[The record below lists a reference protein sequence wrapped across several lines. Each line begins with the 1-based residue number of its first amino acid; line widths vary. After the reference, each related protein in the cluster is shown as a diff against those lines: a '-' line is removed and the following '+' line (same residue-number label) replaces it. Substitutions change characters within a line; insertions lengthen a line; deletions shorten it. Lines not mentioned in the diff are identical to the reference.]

1 MHLKKIEEIIQDYK
15 SIVIFHH
22 VNPDGDCLGSQFGL
36 KELIIDNFPSIKVYA
51 IGDSQHVLP
60 FMDFKHDEIPS
71 DEILS
76 QSLGIVVDANF
87 SNRIQDS
94 NLIMEKKLKD
104 VLRID
109 HHIGGDDLEP
119 IYAWVDQSY
128 CASAE
133 QIAELA
139 VNLNW
144 KISKKAAAYIYLGIY
159 TDSGRFFFD
168 KTSSRTFKLV
178 SKLIK
183 TKFDVQF
190 IHNNLSKRT
199 KEEIIFLKEV
209 LNNYQTK
216 GNTIYYF
223 LSFAKS
229 TELKL
234 SEEKRNRVDFLANIQ
249 PYTIWIF
256 FIEQENGDIRV
267 RLRSSIH
274 NVHQIAEKYNGGGH
288 EKASGAVINT
298 KAQINEIVEFAD
310 KISK

>member
-51 IGDSQHVLP
+51 IGDSHHVLP

-119 IYAWVDQSY
+119 IYA
-128 CASAE
+128 
-133 QIAELA
+133 
-139 VNLNW
+139 
-144 KISKKAAAYIYLGIY
+144 
-159 TDSGRFFFD
+159 
-168 KTSSRTFKLV
+168 
-178 SKLIK
+178 
-183 TKFDVQF
+183 
-190 IHNNLSKRT
+190 
-199 KEEIIFLKEV
+199 
-209 LNNYQTK
+209 
-216 GNTIYYF
+216 
-223 LSFAKS
+223 
-229 TELKL
+229 
-234 SEEKRNRVDFLANIQ
+234 
-249 PYTIWIF
+249 
-256 FIEQENGDIRV
+256 
-267 RLRSSIH
+267 
-274 NVHQIAEKYNGGGH
+274 
-288 EKASGAVINT
+288 
-298 KAQINEIVEFAD
+298 
-310 KISK
+310 